1 MLFSLFFLCTCQGK
15 LPEAFYR
22 IKDVEAQKFV
32 GKCLETASK
41 RLPARE
47 LLLDPFLA
55 SDESKLLP
63 VPKIPFQMSSLNGTE
78 EIIPSL
84 LADPTK
90 ATEMTITGTL
100 NLEDDTIFLK
110 VQISDKDG
118 MPHAHSYYR
127 MESNLCD
134 CLFD

>member
-1 MLFSLFFLCTCQGK
+1 MCCFMTCQGK
-15 LPEAFYR
+15 LPEAFYK
-22 IKDVEAQKFV
+22 IKDTEAQKFV
-32 GKCLETASK
+32 GKCLESASK

-55 SDESKLLP
+55 AEEVKPLPVTKFPIQRSISNGSDE
-63 VPKIPFQMSSLNGTE
+63 IM
-78 EIIPSL
+78 PSL

-90 ATEMTITGTL
+90 DTEMTIAGTM

-118 MPHAHSYYR
+118 NNFFHS
-127 MESNLCD
+127 
-134 CLFD
+134 